1 MARSVSGVFA
11 AKNKLVSA
19 NRLELT
25 FPSGQVPQGITH
37 QARLRWSDNKGLT
50 YGNPMIKTIG
60 TSGAGNQRLVWWSM
74 GSFRQRA
81 YELTISTPANRDLI
95 DEDFLYEIGGL

>member
-1 MARSVSGVFA
+1 MARRVSGVFA

-25 FPSGQVPQGITH
+25 FASGQVPQGVTH
-37 QARLRWSDNKGLT
+37 QGKLRWSDNKGLT
-50 YGNPMIKTIG
+50 YGNPIIKTIG
-60 TSGAGNQRLVWWSM
+60 ESGDGNKRAIWWSM
-74 GSFRQRA
+74 ASFRQRA

-95 DEDFLYEIGGL
+95 DEDFQYEVGGL